1 MNKNI
6 SNEQCITPSQ
16 MYMIF
21 NARLFWRRLNV
32 WDTNYII
39 SRYMGIGSPEDLFG
53 RMYLE
58 NSNFGDILEIVFGR
72 NNANQLSNMLNQY
85 SIYLRDLISAQLQGN
100 TDAVNQ
106 YVNLLYQN
114 ADNRAVFLAS
124 INPYLN
130 EGEWRGYLE
139 TYLQYTLE
147 QINEFITGN
156 FRGVVDLYDRTSAL
170 VNPMGT
176 VFAQALFEY
185 ITAGL
190 QCSLTPEGSKRC
202 FTREQMDAIFR
213 IRMFWFDMNVWRRA
227 YMLSVYF
234 GIGNPDEV
242 LARLSQTVAD
252 YTNKLEMIFGETN
265 IDKNLQ
271 LINRYNKLFAD
282 LVNAQVAGNTGEIS
296 RITEQLYQV
305 ANERAVLLASI
316 NPYWDEN
323 EWRNRLYQQTKEM
336 INESTTFL
344 TGDYVRNLDIF
355 SNLLT
360 LSESTGDYYLQ
371 GLMRYINSRQM

>member
-6 SNEQCITPSQ
+6 SNERCFTPSQ

-21 NARLFWRRLNV
+21 NVRLFWRRLNV
-32 WDTNYII
+32 WDTNYIV
-39 SRYMGIGSPEDLFG
+39 SRYKGIGSPEDQFG

-58 NSNFGDILEIVFGR
+58 NSNFGDILEIIFGR
-72 NNANQLSNMLNQY
+72 NNANQISNMLNQY

-114 ADNRAVFLAS
+114 ADNRAAFLAS

-130 EGEWRGYLE
+130 EAEWRGYLD

-156 FRGVVDLYDRTSAL
+156 FRGVVDLYDRAAAL
-170 VNPMGT
+170 ADQMGT

-190 QCSLTPEGSKRC
+190 QCSLTPEGSRRC
-202 FTREQMDAIFR
+202 FTRDLMDVIFG
-213 IRMFWFDMNVWRRA
+213 IKMFWFDMAVWRRA

-234 GIGNPDEV
+234 GVGTPDEV
-242 LARLSQTVAD
+242 LARLSQTVVD
-252 YTNKLEMIFGETN
+252 YSNELRMIFGETN

-271 LINRYNKLFAD
+271 LINRYNELFAA
-282 LVNAQVAGNTGEIS
+282 LVNAQAAGNTGEIS

-305 ANERAVLLASI
+305 ANERAALLASI

-323 EWRNRLYQQTKEM
+323 EWRNRLYQQTKGT
-336 INESTTFL
+336 IDESTTFL
-344 TGDYVRNLDIF
+344 TGDYARTLDIF
-355 SNLLT
+355 STLLT
-360 LSESTGDYYLQ
+360 RAESTGDYYLQ
-371 GLMRYINSRQM
+371 GLTSYINSRQM